1 MAKRPK
7 VKQIRVDL
15 KSPLGKR
22 KLEKLLA
29 EGWTI
34 MSSQKRSTWQA
45 FPGSTD
51 ITLIKRDN

>member
-45 FPGSTD
+45 FPGQTD
-51 ITLIKRDN
+51 VTLVKDLN